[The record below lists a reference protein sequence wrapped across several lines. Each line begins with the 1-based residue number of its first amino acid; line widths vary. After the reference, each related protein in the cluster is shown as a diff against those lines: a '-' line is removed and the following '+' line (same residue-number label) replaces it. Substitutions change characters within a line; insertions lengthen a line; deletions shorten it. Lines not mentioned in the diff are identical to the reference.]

1 MKAIFHF
8 SSLLI
13 LLFISP
19 SFSAH
24 SSDKTVKV
32 EQAITEAMQEFNIPG
47 VAVAIVE
54 DDHLVFSQGFGLKE
68 YGKLEKVT
76 SDTLFG
82 IASNTKA
89 MTVVLLAQLVDQY
102 KISWQTKVVDI
113 LPEFQLYNAFV
124 TNEFTLIDLL
134 SHRSGLGYGAGDL
147 MIWPARSYTEKYIFN
162 GLKHLPQ
169 ASGFRTE
176 FAYNNLMYIIAG
188 KIIEKITH
196 KPWSQNLQERLFTP
210 LGMNNSTAS
219 FSLLTSN
226 LSNKK
231 INIAKPHLIINEE
244 LTVVESDYLT
254 NFSSAG
260 SVISN
265 VHDMALWLKV
275 LLNQG
280 ELNKEKVGLG
290 DQSLIKLNLGINS
303 NIYQLYSQTQAS
315 LMWQSHISRKVTETE
330 IEQDNT
336 HFSAYGLG
344 WFLKDFHG
352 MKLVHHS
359 GGIQGM
365 LSKVLLIPE
374 RDLGIVILTNQQSN
388 AAINAI
394 YREIFEVYLDL
405 PKNDWV
411 AFYQQKEQRQLKRET
426 NRLSEIEKHLIQSGS
441 SPLTLDRYA
450 QTYIDKW
457 YGEIMISL
465 ENKKLRITFSQT
477 PSLKGELFYYQ
488 DNTFIVRWDDR
499 SLNADAY
506 VKFSVTPDGDIS
518 EVTLKPVSYLTD
530 FSFDFQDL
538 KLIPKTH

>member
-1 MKAIFHF
+1 
-8 SSLLI
+8 
-13 LLFISP
+13 
-19 SFSAH
+19 
-24 SSDKTVKV
+24 
-32 EQAITEAMQEFNIPG
+32 
-47 VAVAIVE
+47 
-54 DDHLVFSQGFGLKE
+54 
-68 YGKLEKVT
+68 
-76 SDTLFG
+76 
-82 IASNTKA
+82 
-89 MTVVLLAQLVDQY
+89 
-102 KISWQTKVVDI
+102 
-113 LPEFQLYNAFV
+113 LYNAFV

-134 SHRSGLGYGAGDL
+134 SHRSGLGFGAGDL
-147 MIWPARSYTEKYIFN
+147 IIWPQRTHTDKEIFN

-169 ASGFRTE
+169 VSGFRTE
-176 FAYNNLMYIIAG
+176 FAYNNLMYIVAG
-188 KIIEKITH
+188 KIIEKITQ
-196 KPWSQNLQERLFTP
+196 KSWSQNIQERLFTP

-231 INIAKPHLIINEE
+231 INIAKPHLLLKEQ
-244 LTVVESDYLT
+244 LTVLESDYLT

-275 LLNQG
+275 LLNKG
-280 ELNKEKVGLG
+280 ELNNKSINNGKP
-290 DQSLIKLNLGINS
+290 KLVSIPGFN
-303 NIYQLYSQTQAS
+303 QLYSQTQAG
-315 LMWQSHISRKVTETE
+315 LMWHPHISRQVTEAET
-330 IEQDNT
+330 QNDNT

-344 WFLKDFHG
+344 WFMTDFNG

-359 GGIQGM
+359 GGMPGM
-365 LSKVLLIPE
+365 ISKVLLIPE

-411 AFYQQKEQRQLKRET
+411 AFYQQKEQRQLKRELS
-426 NRLSEIEKHLIQSGS
+426 RLSEIEEELVQAETPPFVLEK
-441 SPLTLDRYA
+441 YA

-457 YGEIMISL
+457 YGEIIITY
-465 ENKKLRITFSQT
+465 ENNKLRMEFSQT
-477 PSLKGELFYYQ
+477 PILKGELIYYQ

-499 SLNADAY
+499 TLNADAY
-506 VKFSVTPDGDIS
+506 VKFSVTPHGDIS

-538 KLIPKTH
+538 KLIPKKH